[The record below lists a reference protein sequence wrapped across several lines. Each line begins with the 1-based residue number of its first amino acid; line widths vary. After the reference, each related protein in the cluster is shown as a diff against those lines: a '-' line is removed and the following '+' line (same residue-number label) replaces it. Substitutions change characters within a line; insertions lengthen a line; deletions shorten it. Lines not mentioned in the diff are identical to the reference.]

1 MKTEL
6 AAEIVRRTLGRN
18 LKALRVAKG
27 YNQEAFAEI
36 LGIKQGA
43 LSQIE
48 TGTKGF
54 TSESIAEI
62 CRRIGIEPW
71 ELLRPTFQESISDS
85 QNQDSTHDVHPKQSG
100 SGDRNQTD
108 PGHIKPEPASENIE
122 AQESRRGR
130 TKHKTKQNIPT
141 HMDVSDETRPLLSA
155 SAIPGPLTPA
165 DCAAVLLQLAEVSPE
180 RRAFVLGVLFDD
192 ASIVPDSLAGDLP
205 RLLSTFR

>member
-62 CRRIGIEPW
+62 CRRSW
-71 ELLRPTFQESISDS
+71 
-85 QNQDSTHDVHPKQSG
+85 SG
-100 SGDRNQTD
+100 
-108 PGHIKPEPASENIE
+108 
-122 AQESRRGR
+122 
-130 TKHKTKQNIPT
+130 
-141 HMDVSDETRPLLSA
+141 
-155 SAIPGPLTPA
+155 
-165 DCAAVLLQLAEVSPE
+165 
-180 RRAFVLGVLFDD
+180 
-192 ASIVPDSLAGDLP
+192 
-205 RLLSTFR
+205 